1 MSSDLTEREI
11 REAKRSSL
19 KRTIVVPV
27 ALNKNEQEAIDRRN
41 KEIFKGS
48 LPRSTFIRTMAL
60 KGKL

>member
-11 REAKRSSL
+11 KEAKRSSL
-19 KRTIVVPV
+19 KRTIVVPI
-27 ALNKNEQEAIDRRN
+27 AMNKIEQDVIDQRN
-41 KEIFKGS
+41 KTIFKGS